1 MDQEIIQRFIAL
13 KIDDPNYT
21 IKEFCLTNNLGY
33 DYFVHK
39 LNADPKVMAIILNG
53 IRKRYHHRS
62 IQVDEALF
70 NAAKAGDP
78 KAIQLWYAKME
89 QWIPPVKEEGVE
101 EFSFIISNSL
111 LTSDDQSQYTKG
123 MAITLRRGKL
133 ALNQDTPD
141 AELPVIEDKATEITS
156 GNH

>member
-1 MDQEIIQRFIAL
+1 MDQAVIQRFIAL
-13 KIDDPNYT
+13 KIDVPNYT

-33 DYFVHK
+33 DYFVHQ
-39 LNADPKVMAIILNG
+39 LNADPKVMSAILNG
-53 IRKRYHHRS
+53 IRRRYHHRS

-70 NAAKAGDP
+70 NAAKAGDA

-89 QWIPPVKEEGVE
+89 QWIPPTKDEGVE
-101 EFSFIISNSL
+101 EFSFVISNSL
-111 LTSDDQSQYTKG
+111 LTSDDQSQYRNG